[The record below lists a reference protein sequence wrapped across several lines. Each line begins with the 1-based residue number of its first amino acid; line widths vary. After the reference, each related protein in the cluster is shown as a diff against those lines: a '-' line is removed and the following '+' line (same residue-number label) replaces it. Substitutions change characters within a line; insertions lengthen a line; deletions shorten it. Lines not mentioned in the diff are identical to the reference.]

1 MITTFYSNFYFCD
14 SNFFT
19 RINSIANE
27 PQCVHAFRCSWMRT
41 LKRDKFTSVLE
52 TVPVAIFKC
61 KKHASANVHC
71 GWNFPRLYPLLLVKT
86 LRRRVFRQSLSS
98 PSQKKLTLVTVM
110 VTLSFFL
117 FLPLFPS
124 FLLLFI
130 FFSPLPQWWNT
141 LRSIK
146 PVKPTQSR
154 CNTTGR
160 ARYSQHVISDSLLR
174 KIKRVEVKR
183 DPLKCLEILIT
194 IRVNLLRDKT
204 RWVWEMETGLH
215 FGMYLFC
222 LIFWNVFSDINI
234 N

>member
-1 MITTFYSNFYFCD
+1 MQETRECKCTLWLKLSTVIPPTPLWKLYGEE
-14 SNFFT
+14 FF
-19 RINSIANE
+19 
-27 PQCVHAFRCSWMRT
+27 
-41 LKRDKFTSVLE
+41 
-52 TVPVAIFKC
+52 
-61 KKHASANVHC
+61 AS
-71 GWNFPRLYPLLLVKT
+71 PSPP
-86 LRRRVFRQSLSS
+86 

-117 FLPLFPS
+117 FLPFFPS

-146 PVKPTQSR
+146 PVEPTQSR

-174 KIKRVEVKR
+174 KIKRVEVKG
-183 DPLKCLEILIT
+183 DPLKCLEILIA
-194 IRVNLLRDKT
+194 IRVNLLRDRT
-204 RWVWEMETGLH
+204 HWVWEMETGLY
-215 FGMYLFC
+215 FRMYLFC
-222 LIFWNVFSDINI
+222 LIFWSVFSYINI

>member
-1 MITTFYSNFYFCD
+1 MQETRECKCTLWLKLSTVIPPPPCENFTAKSF
-14 SNFFT
+14 S
-19 RINSIANE
+19 
-27 PQCVHAFRCSWMRT
+27 
-41 LKRDKFTSVLE
+41 
-52 TVPVAIFKC
+52 PV
-61 KKHASANVHC
+61 
-71 GWNFPRLYPLLLVKT
+71 PLLPFPKEAYISYGYGYA
-86 LRRRVFRQSLSS
+86 FF
-98 PSQKKLTLVTVM
+98 
-110 VTLSFFL
+110 LSFS
-117 FLPLFPS
+117 PLFPFFSS
-124 FLLLFI
+124 FIYF

-204 RWVWEMETGLH
+204 HWVWEMETGLH
-215 FGMYLFC
+215 FEMYLFC